1 MLIQCLSETISN
13 SWWKTYFDWSDK
25 CAPVSLESIVIV
37 FIFSYLLFLLLKFI
51 FYYLK
56 SNNLANNLTSHIS
69 IFFHEKRM
77 NEIIDNFSAYEL
89 LKSFIAILIVLLC
102 LLFYLA
108 CLYIFADFVL
118 NYFEWTVDKRTTM
131 RGLISNL
138 LN

>member
-25 CAPVSLESIVIV
+25 CAPVSLESIIIV

-77 NEIIDNFSAYEL
+77 NEIIDNLSGYEL
-89 LKSFIAILIVLLC
+89 FKFFIAILIAILC

-108 CLYIFADFVL
+108 CLYFFADFVL
-118 NYFEWTVDKRTTM
+118 NYFGWTVDKRTTM

>member
-25 CAPVSLESIVIV
+25 CAPVSLESIILV
-37 FIFSYLLFLLLKFI
+37 FIFSYLLFLIHKFI

-56 SNNLANNLTSHIS
+56 SNNLANNLTSRIS

-108 CLYIFADFVL
+108 CLYFFADFVL
-118 NYFEWTVDKRTTM
+118 NYFGWTVDNRTTM

>member
-13 SWWKTYFDWSDK
+13 SWRKTYFDWSDK

-77 NEIIDNFSAYEL
+77 NEIIDDLSGYEL
-89 LKSFIAILIVLLC
+89 FKFFIAILIAILC

-108 CLYIFADFVL
+108 CLYFFADFVL
-118 NYFEWTVDKRTTM
+118 NYFGWTEDNRTTM

>member
-1 MLIQCLSETISN
+1 
-13 SWWKTYFDWSDK
+13 
-25 CAPVSLESIVIV
+25 
-37 FIFSYLLFLLLKFI
+37 
-51 FYYLK
+51 
-56 SNNLANNLTSHIS
+56 
-69 IFFHEKRM
+69 M

-108 CLYIFADFVL
+108 CLYFFADFVL
-118 NYFEWTVDKRTTM
+118 NYFGWTEDNRTTM

>member
-108 CLYIFADFVL
+108 SLYIFADFVL

-131 RGLISNL
+131 RGLIYNL

>member
-37 FIFSYLLFLLLKFI
+37 FIFSYLLFLLFKFI

-56 SNNLANNLTSHIS
+56 SNNLANNLTSNIS

-108 CLYIFADFVL
+108 SLYIFADFVL

>member
-56 SNNLANNLTSHIS
+56 SNNLANNLTSRIS
-69 IFFHEKRM
+69 IFFYEKRM

-89 LKSFIAILIVLLC
+89 LKFFIAILIVLLC

-108 CLYIFADFVL
+108 SLYIFADFVL

>member
-25 CAPVSLESIVIV
+25 CAPVSLESIILV
-37 FIFSYLLFLLLKFI
+37 FIFSYLLFLIHKFI

-56 SNNLANNLTSHIS
+56 SNNLANNLTSRIS

-77 NEIIDNFSAYEL
+77 NEIIDNLSGYEL
-89 LKSFIAILIVLLC
+89 CKFFIAILIAIVC

-108 CLYIFADFVL
+108 CLYFFADFVL
-118 NYFEWTVDKRTTM
+118 NYFGWTVDNRTTM

>member
-77 NEIIDNFSAYEL
+77 NEIIDNLSGYEL
-89 LKSFIAILIVLLC
+89 FKFFIAILIAILC

-108 CLYIFADFVL
+108 CLYFFADFVL
-118 NYFEWTVDKRTTM
+118 NYFGWTVDKRTTM

>member
-1 MLIQCLSETISN
+1 
-13 SWWKTYFDWSDK
+13 
-25 CAPVSLESIVIV
+25 
-37 FIFSYLLFLLLKFI
+37 
-51 FYYLK
+51 
-56 SNNLANNLTSHIS
+56 
-69 IFFHEKRM
+69 M

-89 LKSFIAILIVLLC
+89 LKFFIAILIVLLC

>member
-25 CAPVSLESIVIV
+25 CAPVSLESIILV
-37 FIFSYLLFLLLKFI
+37 FIFSYLLFLLHKFI

-56 SNNLANNLTSHIS
+56 SNNLANNLTSLIS

-77 NEIIDNFSAYEL
+77 NEIIDDLSGYEL
-89 LKSFIAILIVLLC
+89 FKFFIAILIVILC

-108 CLYIFADFVL
+108 CLYFLADFVL
-118 NYFEWTVDKRTTM
+118 NYFGWTVDKRTTM

>member
-118 NYFEWTVDKRTTM
+118 NYFEWTEDKRTTM

>member
-25 CAPVSLESIVIV
+25 CAPVSLESIILV
-37 FIFSYLLFLLLKFI
+37 FIFSYFLFLIHKFI

-56 SNNLANNLTSHIS
+56 SNNLANNLTSRIS

-77 NEIIDNFSAYEL
+77 NEIIDNLSGYEL
-89 LKSFIAILIVLLC
+89 FKFFIAILIATLC

-108 CLYIFADFVL
+108 CLYFFADFVL
-118 NYFEWTVDKRTTM
+118 NYFGWTVDNRTTM